1 MRADVH
7 HDFAVLDDGAGLRR
21 VGSLLMAAGAVVG
34 LCGLATLTLARITWS
49 GYVTQGLLALLA
61 GGGCLAFGWRL
72 LREGDRRGPRLV
84 SFVRAT
90 RTPRPPTVASPTRRH
105 VGTTLPYGALP
116 VASPRRA
123 LPAPSGH
130 RTF

>member
-7 HDFAVLDDGAGLRR
+7 HDFAVLDDGSGLRR
-21 VGSLLMAAGAVVG
+21 VGSLLMAAGTVVG

-61 GGGCLAFGWRL
+61 ASTCLAFGWRL

-84 SFVRAT
+84 SFVRAASA
-90 RTPRPPTVASPTRRH
+90 PRPPTVAGPSRRH
-105 VGTTLPYGALP
+105 VGATLPYGALP
-116 VASPRRA
+116 VASTRRA